1 MTVMLER
8 PTPIET
14 PDGPARFQELCRT
27 LLTMDVPDGYRA
39 EIIRGS
45 IVVSP
50 WSQRFYL
57 PIMRSIR
64 AQLEPHA
71 PRGHIV
77 DAAPFLFSFPEQER
91 GYGPDVYAA
100 DERAFQGR
108 GRHVDGDA
116 LSLAVEL
123 TSTSTRHW
131 DWDWED
137 KVPVYGRHGVPVY
150 LLLDMQEESAT
161 VFWAPSEKG
170 YTSHT
175 TVPFGKT
182 LHIPEPF
189 GCELDTTGFG
199 APVEHEESAPA
210 EREHPEQDG
219 A

>member
-8 PTPIET
+8 PTPMET
-14 PDGPARFQELCRT
+14 PDGPPDFEALCRT
-27 LLTMDVPDGYRA
+27 LLTMEVPDGYRA

-50 WSQRFYL
+50 WSQGFYL

-64 AQLEPHA
+64 TQLEPHA
-71 PRGHIV
+71 PKGHIV
-77 DAAPFLFSFPEQER
+77 DVAPFLFAFPEQER
-91 GYGPDVYAA
+91 AYGPDVYAA

-108 GRHVDGDA
+108 GRYVDGEA

-123 TSTSTRHW
+123 TSTSTR
-131 DWDWED
+131 DADWED
-137 KVPVYGRHGVPVY
+137 KVPAYGKHGVPVY

-182 LHIPEPF
+182 LHVPAPF
-189 GCELDTTGFG
+189 DCELDTSGFG
-199 APVEHEESAPA
+199 APVEQESAEPQ
-210 EREHPEQDG
+210 EG
-219 A
+219 

>member
-27 LLTMDVPDGYRA
+27 LLTMEVPDGYRA

-57 PIMRSIR
+57 PIMRSVR

-71 PRGHIV
+71 PAGHVV
-77 DAAPFLFSFPEQER
+77 DVAPFLFSFPEQER

-100 DERAFQGR
+100 DERAFHGR
-108 GRHVDGDA
+108 GRYVDGEA
-116 LSLAVEL
+116 LSLAAEL
-123 TSTSTRHW
+123 TSDSRR
-131 DWDWED
+131 DADWEE
-137 KVPVYGRHGVPVY
+137 KAPVYGKQGVPVY
-150 LLLDMQEESAT
+150 LLLDMREESAT

-170 YTSHT
+170 YTSRT

-182 LHIPEPF
+182 LHIPAPF
-189 GCELDTTGFG
+189 DCELETVGFG
-199 APVEHEESAPA
+199 APA
-210 EREHPEQDG
+210 ERADG
-219 A
+219 KPDDG